1 MTKFSIIIPCR
12 DEEDNVKIV
21 LKNIQDNCSYSD
33 YEVIFINDF
42 STDKTEEI
50 LKKIS
55 NDFENV
61 FYYNNST
68 KGLGGTIQLG
78 FKQSKGKYIT
88 IMMADSADSVK
99 DLNLYFEI
107 IEKNEF
113 DAVFGSRFIK
123 GS

>member
-68 KGLGGTIQLG
+68 KPLHNDDEFGIVWEELFNLGL
-78 FKQSKGKYIT
+78 K
-88 IMMADSADSVK
+88 
-99 DLNLYFEI
+99 NLKVNI
-107 IEKNEF
+107 
-113 DAVFGSRFIK
+113 
-123 GS
+123 